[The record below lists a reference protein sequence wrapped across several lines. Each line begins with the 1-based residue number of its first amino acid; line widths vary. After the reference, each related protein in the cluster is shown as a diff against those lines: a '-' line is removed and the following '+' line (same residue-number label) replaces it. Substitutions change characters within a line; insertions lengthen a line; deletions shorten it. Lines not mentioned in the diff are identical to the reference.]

1 MSPASAPGSAS
12 SRSRVWLKD
21 HSSRKLVDDD
31 RLKSRDLF
39 DAEWIDFQGNRR
51 SWSKTDSGQSA
62 DEDEK
67 LRSKDLLDTEWIDF
81 QHTAEEPPEAP
92 RRVYQKIK
100 MTFVDLRK

>member
-1 MSPASAPGSAS
+1 MHVLSPESSAPAESAS

-21 HSSRKLVDDD
+21 HSSRRQVDDD

-51 SWSKTDSGQSA
+51 SWSKTDSGQS
-62 DEDEK
+62 EDEK

-81 QHTAEEPPEAP
+81 QHTLEAEPPEAP
-92 RRVYQKIK
+92 RRVKPRI
-100 MTFVDLRK
+100 